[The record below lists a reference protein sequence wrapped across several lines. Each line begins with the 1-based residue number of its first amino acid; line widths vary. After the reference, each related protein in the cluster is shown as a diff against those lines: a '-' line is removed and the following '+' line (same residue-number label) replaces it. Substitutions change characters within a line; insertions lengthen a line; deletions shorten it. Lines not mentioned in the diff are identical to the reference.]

1 MTRHS
6 VSFAVPLMS
15 VRPSSLTADP
25 PYLFATHHV
34 PEDQVGAAKEAIRQ
48 AGIMM
53 EQVKAIREAS
63 QAAYDAS
70 SALQSNVQKSCELVA
85 RCAELENKQIQL
97 DLDLKLIQENFQKAK
112 DEAKDKMKEA
122 LKKKDRDLAEAQK
135 AALDK
140 TKLAEEKLASV
151 GKLEEENAN
160 LKAAPDAAN
169 KEVSRLKNDKIALSD
184 KASEP
189 VGKRNDLEAYLGG
202 LAKKLFTM
210 LEEFCQNIEEQTS
223 RVETGLDPINSP
235 VKDETTMNVLRL
247 ESRVASVVDYL
258 A

>member
-1 MTRHS
+1 
-6 VSFAVPLMS
+6 MS

-210 LEEFCQNIEEQTS
+210 LEGNLSYPTDLLS
-223 RVETGLDPINSP
+223 STHGRTGGLSL
-235 VKDETTMNVLRL
+235 NVYRILPKLRGGDQSSGDRL
-247 ESRVASVVDYL
+247 GSHQLPCEG
-258 A
+258 